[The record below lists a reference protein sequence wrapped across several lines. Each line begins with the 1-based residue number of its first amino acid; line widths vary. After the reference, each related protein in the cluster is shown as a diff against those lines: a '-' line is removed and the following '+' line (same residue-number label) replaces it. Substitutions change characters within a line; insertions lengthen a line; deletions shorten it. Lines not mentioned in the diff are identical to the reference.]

1 MAEATC
7 QYHHAVTV
15 KHGSQGC
22 TGQRTA
28 EPSGPKHTH
37 KKEVT
42 EAVSLSPKSKKAQGN
57 MWETLDVFLW
67 LQRETLVSPDFFR
80 GLRELPRV
88 PQKEGA
94 GAGSAPQGA
103 QTPVQRPRAQSW

>member
-1 MAEATC
+1 MPGTEIMAEATC

-57 MWETLDVFLW
+57 MWERIIGRINKRRHICILW
-67 LQRETLVSPDFFR
+67 
-80 GLRELPRV
+80 
-88 PQKEGA
+88 A
-94 GAGSAPQGA
+94 G
-103 QTPVQRPRAQSW
+103 VIRRHIC